1 MKAAV
6 LRRSYWALD
15 PVSLAR
21 VELLAQVEQ
30 EPTGALARVFTADA
44 RPIDATL
51 ELRVDDGWREVRSRR
66 LDASI
71 EPRVLPSP

>member
-1 MKAAV
+1 MSTAL

-30 EPTGALARVFTADA
+30 APTGAFAPVFTTDP

-66 LDASI
+66 IEPSI